1 MSWVVQVPQ
10 GDLTLSQKK
19 FTLILLGKSILSPW
33 SYVEMTSIANNLEQQ
48 IQVI

>member
-19 FTLILLGKSILSPW
+19 FILVLLDLPLPW
-33 SYVEMTSIANNLEQQ
+33 SYVEITSIANNLEQQ